1 VSIPFSRSTR
11 SLASDSYR
19 PAMIGLGLAVVT
31 LVALII
37 WFFLARISLYQTSAS
52 AVLKADGQ
60 VIAAFPAETFAQIQ
74 PGQEGI
80 LRLGQ
85 SGDQRPLSVPVMVF
99 DTQGGAGE
107 VVLVVTDYS
116 ALPETLPEETPGRV
130 DIETE
135 RIAPAD
141 LLLRASGKF
150 LSRGGPPAG
159 GSATSTPAAQ
169 P

>member
-1 VSIPFSRSTR
+1 MSIPFSRSTR
-11 SLASDSYR
+11 SLVSDSYR

-37 WFFLARISLYQTSAS
+37 WFFLARVSIYQAS
-52 AVLKADGQ
+52 ANATLKADGQ
-60 VIAAFPAETFAQIQ
+60 IVASFPAETFAQIQ

-85 SGDQRPLSVPVMVF
+85 AGDQRPLSVPVMVF
-99 DTQGGAGE
+99 DTQGGAE
-107 VVLVVTDYS
+107 QVILIVSDYS
-116 ALPETLPEETPGRV
+116 ALPENLPDETPGRV
-130 DIETE
+130 DIVTE

-150 LSRGGPPAG
+150 LSRGPSDSA
-159 GSATSTPAAQ
+159 SATATPAAQ